1 MHAGIYEQIYFSF
14 YESTLALYRDQYA
27 MFGDAEAMP
36 AKVIWD
42 YTYYWGI
49 LCQFF
54 FQRRLTDIAALSRLK
69 RELTA
74 VQLLNVRVQELL
86 RAWSGGGRHAN
97 PPRMLDQAAL
107 PWFAELNRSLG
118 DPLDDAAFDA
128 RMRRN
133 AALLHELAAEI
144 VTRARHSAPAGAIA
158 AVEALLAGIAGAP
171 RPHEPLLFE
180 PAA

>member
-1 MHAGIYEQIYFSF
+1 MHAHLFEQIYFSF
-14 YESTLALYRDQYA
+14 YESTLALYRDQYPL
-27 MFGDAEAMP
+27 FGDAEVMP

-54 FQRRLTDIAALSRLK
+54 FQRRLTDLAALSRLK

-74 VQLLNVRVQELL
+74 VQKLNLAVQVLL
-86 RAWSGGGRHAN
+86 RAWSGASRSAN
-97 PPRMLDQAAL
+97 PPRLLDQAAL

-118 DPLDDAAFDA
+118 DPLDDDAFDA
-128 RMRRN
+128 RLRRN
-133 AALLHELAAEI
+133 TALLHELAAEI
-144 VTRARHSAPAGAIA
+144 VERARVATPGGVLGDVQTLLVEFAAAPGN
-158 AVEALLAGIAGAP
+158 GT
-171 RPHEPLLFE
+171 LLFR